1 MSLTGVSYP
10 GKGISYT
17 PDPAFAANNPLK
29 FRVAQVIQ
37 VSMISMIKPNGSNSI
52 LVIHGVNGEISTTAE
67 ALWAAGTAASYA
79 AQSGQ
84 HVLLTDATTSKTF
97 YLNADL
103 FKGVSNVPGG
113 VNSLLQYGTEGAQ
126 FKSVTVVGT
135 AATIQAAFDAAASL
149 PSGNILSVGL
159 LGTTQGDAAPIAQ
172 VDGESSFVTLTG
184 ATTPATAAGA
194 ILAASTIKGTV
205 VTLYNEGAS
214 FAALVYPSTG
224 FNIDGLAAN
233 AAFTIPALS
242 SVTLTLAGANLWLS
256 SFVQS
261 AQDVRAGGT
270 GVTGDATVF
279 LFSPDRLN
287 LVHVTNASGASNG
300 VRPIASNSDGGS
312 LLFINQSSTLG
323 GQVFPPTGQNFGLG
337 ADVPIMVPPLGSVL
351 VAQTT
356 SGNWRIVYGY
366 NLAVQSG
373 TASTTQTQAAGTLIH
388 QSAVNMSTVAN
399 AGDAFTISRALRQFT
414 ATNATANAA
423 QVFPPVGGTID
434 ALGANA
440 SCTVYPGSTLVF
452 TSNDGLAWKLSG
464 TRSGTSVFNGAGGL
478 FTVVD
483 TNIRA
488 TSTVSVSTTSIAATT
503 AVGFSTAITAATGFT
518 TTNFDAAAAVV
529 ADTRTTAY
537 VINY

>member
-1 MSLTGVSYP
+1 MKTLPISKVITLTEQTTSTPINIVASLIQRVDTDTGGSCLLLIGRNGSIRNEKLFVTQAPAAIAALSGVHVQLTEYVGGLSYYLNAMCIWQLFDETTYRVVSYNL
-10 GKGISYT
+10 GGQTLNVKVTQSLASLQAAIN
-17 PDPAFAANNPLK
+17 AANNTP
-29 FRVAQVIQ
+29 
-37 VSMISMIKPNGSNSI
+37 
-52 LVIHGVNGEISTTAE
+52 T
-67 ALWAAGTAASYA
+67 
-79 AQSGQ
+79 
-84 HVLLTDATTSKTF
+84 
-97 YLNADL
+97 
-103 FKGVSNVPGG
+103 
-113 VNSLLQYGTEGAQ
+113 
-126 FKSVTVVGT
+126 
-135 AATIQAAFDAAASL
+135 
-149 PSGNILSVGL
+149 GNILSVGL

-233 AAFTIPALS
+233 AAFTIPPLS
-242 SVTLTLAGANLWLS
+242 AVTLTLAGANLWLS

-300 VRPIASNSDGGS
+300 VRPTASNSDGGS
-312 LLFINQSSTLG
+312 ILWINQSSTLG
-323 GQVFPPTGQNFGLG
+323 AQVFPPTGQNFGLG
-337 ADVPIMVPPLGSVL
+337 ADVPILVPPLGSVL

-373 TASTTQTQAAGTLIH
+373 VASTTQTQAAGTLVH
-388 QSAVNMSTVAN
+388 QNALNMSTVAN
-399 AGDAFTISRALRQFT
+399 AGDAFTLSRALRQFT

-423 QVFPPVGGTID
+423 QAFPPVGGTID

-478 FTVVD
+478 FTVAD